1 MGDKGNQPP
10 ENIHENVNRLMEE
23 GDDIR
28 RMIRKPT
35 VEAPLKD
42 HKQATIHHNQTK
54 HTLQSEEYGQVEM
67 QVICPYPYPHSRR
80 SKLKLI
86 GREGENLWPKPI

>member
-1 MGDKGNQPP
+1 MRIWGYVMGEKGNQPP
-10 ENIHENVNRLMEE
+10 EKMYENVNRLMEE

-42 HKQATIHHNQTK
+42 HKQATIGQIRQT
-54 HTLQSEEYGQVEM
+54 TCY
-67 QVICPYPYPHSRR
+67 
-80 SKLKLI
+80 
-86 GREGENLWPKPI
+86 